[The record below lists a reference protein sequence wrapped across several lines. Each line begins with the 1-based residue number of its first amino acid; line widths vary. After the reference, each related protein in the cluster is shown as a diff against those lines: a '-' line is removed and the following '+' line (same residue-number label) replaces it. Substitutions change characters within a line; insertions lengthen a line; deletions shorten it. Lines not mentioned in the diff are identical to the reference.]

1 MSQFSELVKI
11 NRFNLPEECERH
23 AGLYHQIAE
32 ARADYQAEL
41 DRLKDAFQLHK
52 AEKEIKIR
60 ADWNVDADGKQT
72 ESGVAAKLASLES
85 VLARQDEIRVKTKE
99 LAVLDAAKS
108 AFEHRK
114 SMLNNLTSLLI
125 GGFYAAPEGGVQE
138 GKSSAKERTIR
149 RKMKKSREQEA
160 DDFDE

>member
-1 MSQFSELVKI
+1 MSKYSELVKI

-32 ARADYQAEL
+32 ARADTQAEL
-41 DRLKDAFQLHK
+41 DRMKDELQLHK
-52 AEKEIKIR
+52 AEREIKIR
-60 ADWNVDADGKQT
+60 AEWNIDTDGKQT

-85 VLARQDEIRVKTKE
+85 VLARQEEIRVKTKE
-99 LAVLDAAKS
+99 LAILDAAKS

-125 GGFYAAPEGGVQE
+125 GGFYAAPEGGV
-138 GKSSAKERTIR
+138 KDSISSGKERSV
-149 RKMKKSREQEA
+149 RKRMKKAREVDE
-160 DDFDE
+160 FDE

>member
-1 MSQFSELVKI
+1 MSKYSELVKI

-32 ARADYQAEL
+32 ARADTQAEL
-41 DRLKDAFQLHK
+41 DRMKDELQLHK
-52 AEKEIKIR
+52 AEREIKIR
-60 ADWNVDADGKQT
+60 AEWNIDTDGKQT

-85 VLARQDEIRVKTKE
+85 VLARQEEIRVKTKE
-99 LAVLDAAKS
+99 LAILDAAKS

-125 GGFYAAPEGGVQE
+125 GGFYAAPEGGVKDS
-138 GKSSAKERTIR
+138 KSSDKERSIR
-149 RKMKKSREQEA
+149 KRMKKAREVDE
-160 DDFDE
+160 FDES